1 MLPLRVWWSHDYD
14 PLQLRSSAPA
24 RSLLAEPPSQWEQL
38 GGHVQSH
45 LEDMERLRRS
55 LLLARVLLG
64 GEDER
69 SGQHGAECTGQ
80 EPGAADPD
88 AGPGPGPSQDPRQ
101 EKFRLSMDVS
111 GFSPAELA
119 VRVDGR
125 KVTVSGRR
133 EKRTE
138 SEAGVRSYEYRELR
152 RETLLPA
159 EVDAQAVLC
168 SLSPAG
174 QLCLEAPRVA
184 LPAAAGRAVPIR
196 VCQEAA
202 AGGDAPAPEG
212 HEPGSCELETG
223 GESGAAAPEAPASGR
238 DPREAGTGVH

>member
-14 PLQLRSSAPA
+14 PLWLRSSAPA

-38 GGHVQSH
+38 VGDVQSH

-55 LLLARVLLG
+55 LLLARVLLR
-64 GEDER
+64 GEDKR
-69 SGQHGAECTGQ
+69 SSQRGAEGAGQ
-80 EPGAADPD
+80 EAGA
-88 AGPGPGPSQDPRQ
+88 AGPGPAPGQ
-101 EKFRLSMDVS
+101 EKFRLFMDVS

-133 EKRTE
+133 EKRAE

-202 AGGDAPAPEG
+202 AGGGAPAPQG

-238 DPREAGTGVH
+238 DPREPGTGVH

>member
-1 MLPLRVWWSHDYD
+1 MLPLRVWRSYDYD
-14 PLQLRSSAPA
+14 PLWLRSSAAA
-24 RSLLAEPPSQWEQL
+24 RSLLAEPPSLWEQL
-38 GGHVQSH
+38 VGDVQSH
-45 LEDMERLRRS
+45 VADMERVRRS
-55 LLLARVLLG
+55 LLRAYPLLG

-69 SGQHGAECTGQ
+69 SWQPRRSGRQGSEGAGQ
-80 EPGAADPD
+80 EAGAA
-88 AGPGPGPSQDPRQ
+88 GPAPGQ

-138 SEAGVRSYEYRELR
+138 SEAGVCSYEYRELR

-202 AGGDAPAPEG
+202 AGGGAPAPEG
-212 HEPGSCELETG
+212 HEPGSCETETG

-238 DPREAGTGVH
+238 DPREPGTGVH

>member
-1 MLPLRVWWSHDYD
+1 MLPLRVWRSYDYD
-14 PLQLRSSAPA
+14 HDPLWLRSSAPA
-24 RSLLAEPPSQWEQL
+24 RSLLAEPPSLWEQL
-38 GGHVQSH
+38 VGDVQSH
-45 LEDMERLRRS
+45 VADMERVRRS
-55 LLLARVLLG
+55 LLRAYPLLG

-69 SGQHGAECTGQ
+69 SGQPRRSGRQGAEGAGQ
-80 EPGAADPD
+80 EAGA
-88 AGPGPGPSQDPRQ
+88 AGPGPDPGQ

-152 RETLLPA
+152 REALLPA

-196 VCQEAA
+196 VCQEAEAEAA
-202 AGGDAPAPEG
+202 AGGGAPAPEG

-223 GESGAAAPEAPASGR
+223 GESGPLAAPASG
-238 DPREAGTGVH
+238 